1 MESRED
7 GVRILTIVCLVT
19 DPCLVVIKNTE
30 AFTAKVTTVAIA
42 VASVCISIVLW
53 NVNMEATAEIAH
65 TALR

>member
-1 MESRED
+1 M
-7 GVRILTIVCLVT
+7 VT
-19 DPCLVVIKNTE
+19 DPCLVVVKNTE

-53 NVNMEATAEIAH
+53 NVNMIATAEVAH